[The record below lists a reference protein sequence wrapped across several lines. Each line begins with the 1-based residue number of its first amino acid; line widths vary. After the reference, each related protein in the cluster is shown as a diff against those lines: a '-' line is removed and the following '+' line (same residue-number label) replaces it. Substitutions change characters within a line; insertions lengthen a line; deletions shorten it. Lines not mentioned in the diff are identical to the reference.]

1 MIDRRLVT
9 GFGLITLPVISATIA
24 TILACG
30 KFMRDYESQTK
41 EREVAYRREVYRQT
55 AEELQLHPER
65 GIVPVIPK
73 DHGRMRYMRPG
84 RWGYVERAEGVEIW
98 YQHDRRAQSVMIDL
112 IPSVGVS
119 SFIWPT
125 VVFAL
130 VLFWSVTIFGCWL
143 FRRMLADRDDFV
155 AATAH
160 DLKTPLVAIR
170 RMIGR
175 EDEEA
180 RILSER
186 MLRLVQNLNDFL
198 NAGGR
203 PCSPSMTEFDLRLT
217 INRAYQL
224 FADDFRWLSE
234 GKDLEISGPETCAV
248 TADEKMVEQ
257 ILWNLFGNELK
268 YAAPYGKVSVR
279 IEEVEEVVRVIFA
292 DEGPGLS
299 SRDFKRI
306 FRRYY
311 RARRILK
318 SGKGGFGIGL
328 CTARDFARAMGG
340 DLTVSSNEPKG
351 CIFVLTLRKK

>member
-1 MIDRRLVT
+1 MIDRRLVA
-9 GFGLITLPVISATIA
+9 GFGLISLPVISATIA
-24 TILACG
+24 TILVCG
-30 KFMRDYESQTK
+30 KFLRDYETQTG
-41 EREVAYRREVYRQT
+41 EREVAFRREVYRQT

-65 GIVPVIPK
+65 GIVPEIPK

-84 RWGYVERAEGVEIW
+84 RWGYVERADGVEIW
-98 YQHDRRAQSVMIDL
+98 YLHDRRAQSVMIDL

-119 SFIWPT
+119 SMIWPT

-143 FRRMLADRDDFV
+143 FRRMLAERDDFV

-170 RMIGR
+170 RLIGR

-180 RILSER
+180 KVISER

-198 NAGGR
+198 NAGGKR
-203 PCSPSMTEFDLRLT
+203 SPSVTNFDLRAT
-217 INRAYQL
+217 IMRSYAL
-224 FADDFRWLSE
+224 FADDFRWLAD
-234 GKDLEISGPETCAV
+234 GKDLEITGLETCEV
-248 TADEKMVEQ
+248 NADEAMTEQ

-268 YAAPYGKVSVR
+268 YAAPHGKVSVR
-279 IEEVEEVVRVIFA
+279 LEESDEEARVIFT

-299 SRDFKRI
+299 AHDSKRI

-328 CTARDFARAMGG
+328 CTAREFARAMGG
-340 DLTVSSNEPKG
+340 ELEVSANEPTG
-351 CIFVLTLRKK
+351 CVFVLTLRKR